1 MWILE
6 GSVSDLGSSGSQ
18 SRQDCSVQL
27 SGGSGV
33 EGRYQRVLVSSQTL
47 KLTLNQRA
55 KAIIDNFSFSLSF
68 ALVLVFDRISS
79 WPTIPQVYLEGEFV
93 GGCDI
98 MLQMHQSGELEK
110 MLVKAKLVETE
121 PGAEA

>member
-1 MWILE
+1 
-6 GSVSDLGSSGSQ
+6 
-18 SRQDCSVQL
+18 
-27 SGGSGV
+27 
-33 EGRYQRVLVSSQTL
+33 
-47 KLTLNQRA
+47 
-55 KAIIDNFSFSLSF
+55 
-68 ALVLVFDRISS
+68 
-79 WPTIPQVYLEGEFV
+79 VYLEGEFV